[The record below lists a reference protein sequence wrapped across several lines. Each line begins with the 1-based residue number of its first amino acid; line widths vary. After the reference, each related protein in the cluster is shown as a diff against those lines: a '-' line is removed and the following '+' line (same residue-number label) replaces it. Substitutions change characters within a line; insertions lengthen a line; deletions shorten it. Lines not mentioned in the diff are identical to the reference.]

1 MMDKAPIQVLIA
13 DDNAVDRKILA
24 RILSNQGN
32 EVVEAT
38 NGAEAVSLFV
48 EHRPD
53 MVLMDIMMPVMDGQ
67 EAARLMKQ
75 EAGEDFIP
83 IIFLTSLTD
92 VQGLADCLESG
103 GDDFL
108 TKPYS
113 PVVLQAKVR
122 AFYRMREMHRTLQ
135 EQRDTIARHNE
146 HLLYEQEA
154 AKAVFDNVAHHGCL
168 SAQNIRY
175 MLSPLALFN
184 GDVVLAA
191 RGPSGTMQLL
201 LGDFTG
207 HGLPAAIGAMPLA
220 EVFYGMTQKGFGL
233 SDIVREINL
242 KMHGVLPVGY
252 FCCAVLVEMNFDT
265 KSVSLWMGGVPDCYL
280 LRHQGELVPLRSKHL
295 PLGVL
300 SNQSFDGSVE
310 RFDLSNEDRFLLW
323 TDGITEVQGDSGD
336 MFGDERLRHTI
347 EAAKTPDDAFDAIL
361 DAVDRFKNRESL
373 NGDDRTLIEMKM
385 VDRDLLDD
393 VSVQVAS
400 GPASGPIDWSMN
412 YCLGPESL
420 RHFNPLP
427 LMVHIL
433 MEVPGLRVISGQL
446 YTVMAELFSNAFEH
460 GVLKISSGLKHSSQ
474 GFLKYY
480 QEREQRINALTEG
493 FVNISM
499 THSGDGSSGDLVIM
513 LEDSGKGFDVNAH
526 LNPSS
531 MAGASTYCGRGI
543 SLVKEIC
550 DSLEY
555 HNGGSQV
562 IARLHWDEQEHG
574 VRLQDEH
581 GA

>member
-1 MMDKAPIQVLIA
+1 MTDTLLQILIA

-24 RILSNQGN
+24 RILRNQGN
-32 EVVEAT
+32 TVIEAT
-38 NGAEAVSLFV
+38 DGSEAVGLFI

-53 MVLMDIMMPVMDGQ
+53 MVLMDVMMPVMDGQ

-75 EAGEDFIP
+75 EAGEDFVP

-146 HLLYEQEA
+146 HLVYEQEA

-184 GDVVLAA
+184 GDVVLAG

-233 SDIVREINL
+233 SDIAREINL
-242 KMHGVLPVGY
+242 KMHAVLPVGY
-252 FCCAVLVEMNFDT
+252 FCCAALVEMNFDT
-265 KSVSLWMGGVPDCYL
+265 KSVSIWMGGVPDGYL
-280 LRHQGELVPLRSKHL
+280 LRKSGDLVSLRSRHL

-300 SNQSFDGSVE
+300 SNQSFDESVE
-310 RFDLSNEDRFLLW
+310 RFDLANDDRLLLW
-323 TDGITEVQGDSGD
+323 TDGITEVENRRGT
-336 MFGDERLRHTI
+336 MFGDDRLRQTI
-347 EAAKTPDDAFDAIL
+347 EKAETPAVAFDDILAAVDAFKDSHR
-361 DAVDRFKNRESL
+361 VG
-373 NGDDRTLIEMKM
+373 GDDKTLLEMRM

-400 GPASGPIDWSMN
+400 GPTSGPIDWSMN
-412 YCLGPESL
+412 YRLGPESL

-433 MEVPGLRVISGQL
+433 MEVPGLRSISGQL

-480 QEREQRINALTEG
+480 QEREQRIRQLTDG
-493 FVNISM
+493 YVNIAM
-499 THSGDGSSGDLVIM
+499 EHKGNGSSGDLTIIV
-513 LEDSGKGFDVNAH
+513 EDSGDGFDVARH
-526 LNPSS
+526 VNPGCVAS
-531 MAGASTYCGRGI
+531 ASTYSGRGI
-543 SLVKEIC
+543 ILVREIC

-555 HNGGSQV
+555 QQGGSRV
-562 IARLHWDEQEHG
+562 IAKLHWTEQKHG
-574 VRLQDEH
+574 EKTH
-581 GA
+581 AG

>member
-1 MMDKAPIQVLIA
+1 MTDIRIQVLIA

-24 RILSNQGN
+24 KILRNQGN
-32 EVVEAT
+32 RVIEAE
-38 NGAEAVSLFV
+38 NGEEAVLCFN

-53 MVLMDIMMPVMDGQ
+53 MVLMDVMMPVMDGRD
-67 EAARLMKQ
+67 AAQHMKRA
-75 EAGEDFIP
+75 AGEDFVP

-135 EQRDTIARHNE
+135 QQRDTIARHNE
-146 HLLYEQEA
+146 HLIYEQEA

-242 KMHGVLPVGY
+242 KMHSVLPVGY
-252 FCCAVLVEMNFDT
+252 FCCAALVEMNFDT
-265 KSVSLWMGGVPDCYL
+265 KSASIWMGGVPDCYL
-280 LRHQGELVPLRSKHL
+280 LRRNGELSSLRSRHL
-295 PLGVL
+295 PLGIL
-300 SNQSFDGSVE
+300 TNQSFDDSVE
-310 RFDLSNEDRFLLW
+310 RFELANDDRLLLW
-323 TDGITEVQGDSGD
+323 TDGITEVQNRDGV
-336 MFGDERLRHTI
+336 MFGDDRLRETI
-347 EAAKTPDDAFDAIL
+347 EQSSSPSSAFDAIL
-361 DAVDRFKNRESL
+361 AAVNGFKNGGYADS
-373 NGDDRTLIEMKM
+373 DDRTLIEMSM
-385 VDRDLLDD
+385 LDRELLDD
-393 VSVQVAS
+393 VKVQMSS
-400 GPASGPIDWSMN
+400 GSASGPIDWSMT
-412 YCLGPESL
+412 YKLEPSSL

-480 QEREQRINALTEG
+480 QEREERISELTSG

-499 THSGDGSSGDLVIM
+499 EHTGNGSSGELILK
-513 LEDSGKGFDVNAH
+513 LEDSGNGFDVDQH
-526 LNPSS
+526 LNPDRALDSS
-531 MAGASTYCGRGI
+531 IYCGRGI
-543 SLVKEIC
+543 TLVRGIC

-555 HNGGSQV
+555 RNNGSLV
-562 IARLHWDEQEHG
+562 IARLCWTDPNRKKGEDAH
-574 VRLQDEH
+574 VSR
-581 GA
+581 

>member
-1 MMDKAPIQVLIA
+1 MDNMPIQVLIA

-24 RILSNQGN
+24 RILRNQGN

-38 NGAEAVSLFV
+38 NGAEAVGLFV
-48 EHRPD
+48 DHRPD

-67 EAARLMKQ
+67 ESARLMKQ
-75 EAGEDFIP
+75 EAGEDFVP

-184 GDVVLAA
+184 GDVVLAG

-220 EVFYGMTQKGFGL
+220 EVFYGMAQKGFGL
-233 SDIVREINL
+233 SDIAREINL
-242 KMHGVLPVGY
+242 KMHNVLPVGY

-265 KSVSLWMGGVPDCYL
+265 KSVSIWMGGVPDCYV
-280 LRHQGELVPLRSKHL
+280 LRRSGELTPLRSKHL

-300 SNQSFDGSVE
+300 SNQSFDDSVE
-310 RFDLSNEDRFLLW
+310 RFDLVNEDRLLLW

-336 MFGDERLRHTI
+336 MFGDERLRQTI
-347 EAAKTPDDAFDAIL
+347 EAAETPANAFDAIL
-361 DAVDRFKNRESL
+361 AAVDAFKNKDSL
-373 NGDDRTLIEMKM
+373 NGDDKTLIEMKM
-385 VDRDLLDD
+385 LDRDLLDD

-400 GPASGPIDWSMN
+400 GPTSGPIDWSMN
-412 YCLGPESL
+412 YRLGPESL

-480 QEREQRINALTEG
+480 QEREQRINALEDG

-499 THSGDGSSGDLVIM
+499 EHTGNGSSGDLVIM
-513 LEDSGKGFDVNAH
+513 LEDSGQGFDVDVH
-526 LNPSS
+526 LNPGTA
-531 MAGASTYCGRGI
+531 AGASAYSGRGI
-543 SLVKEIC
+543 TLVREIC

-555 HNGGSQV
+555 HKGGSLV
-562 IARLHWDEQEHG
+562 IARLHWSEQEHG
-574 VRLQDEH
+574 ARMNDN
-581 GA
+581 

>member
-1 MMDKAPIQVLIA
+1 MSNALLQVLIA

-24 RILSNQGN
+24 RILKNQGN
-32 EVVEAT
+32 TVLEAT
-38 NGAEAVSLFV
+38 NGAEAVALFV

-53 MVLMDIMMPVMDGQ
+53 MVLMDVMMPVMDGQ
-67 EAARLMKQ
+67 EAARQMKQ
-75 EAGEDFIP
+75 EAGEDFVP

-92 VQGLADCLESG
+92 VQGLADCLEAG

-146 HLLYEQEA
+146 HLVYEQEA

-168 SAQNIRY
+168 SARNIRY

-184 GDVVLAA
+184 GDVVLAG

-233 SDIVREINL
+233 SDIAREINL
-242 KMHGVLPVGY
+242 KMHAVLPVGY

-265 KSVSLWMGGVPDCYL
+265 KSVSIWMGGVPDCYL
-280 LRHQGELVPLRSKHL
+280 LRKSGELVSLCSRHV

-300 SNQSFDGSVE
+300 SNQSFDETVE
-310 RFDLSNEDRFLLW
+310 RFDLANDDRLLLW
-323 TDGITEVQGDSGD
+323 TDGITEVEDNQGV
-336 MFGDERLRHTI
+336 MFGDDRLRQTI
-347 EAAKTPDDAFDAIL
+347 ESANSPASAFDAIL
-361 DAVDRFKNRESL
+361 SAVDSFKSGNGP
-373 NGDDRTLIEMKM
+373 NGDDKTLIEMRM
-385 VDRDLLDD
+385 VDRDVLDD
-393 VSVQVAS
+393 VAMQVAS
-400 GPASGPIDWSMN
+400 GPTSGPIDWSMN
-412 YCLGPESL
+412 YRLGPESL

-433 MEVPGLRVISGQL
+433 MEVPGLRAISGQL

-480 QEREQRINALTEG
+480 QEREQRIQVLTEG
-493 FVNISM
+493 FVNIAMSH
-499 THSGDGSSGDLVIM
+499 TGDGSSGTLTIVV
-513 LEDSGKGFDVNAH
+513 EDSGEGFDVKKH
-526 LNPSS
+526 VSS
-531 MAGASTYCGRGI
+531 DTSTGASVYSGRGI
-543 SLVKEIC
+543 ILVREIC

-555 HNGGSQV
+555 QQGGSRV
-562 IARLHWDEQEHG
+562 IAQLSWSEHK
-574 VRLQDEH
+574 H
-581 GA
+581 GEESHVS